1 MSEIFGITC
10 SKCGLGGLEKK
21 RKESQEIDMLLYMYV
36 LTGVLAVEMS
46 DFISQIPLHYFEWFL
61 LIRVSGTPP

>member
-10 SKCGLGGLEKK
+10 SKCGLGGLEKE
-21 RKESQEIDMLLYMYV
+21 RKESQEINMLLYV
-36 LTGVLAVEMS
+36 LTGILAGEMS